1 MALAED
7 VLAFRPRCAEWT
19 ESVAVASHAFTTG
32 IQDQPG
38 PAGRCRKVDEA
49 DAEGGWGLREECSLT
64 YAILTFIC
72 PPEPPQGEGGLIPTS
87 SSWPSDLRLQRGRQD
102 LPQNR

>member
-32 IQDQPG
+32 IQDQPVR
-38 PAGRCRKVDEA
+38 P
-49 DAEGGWGLREECSLT
+49 DAAEKWMKQMPRVVGASVKSVPLHMR
-64 YAILTFIC
+64 F
-72 PPEPPQGEGGLIPTS
+72 
-87 SSWPSDLRLQRGRQD
+87 
-102 LPQNR
+102 